1 MLAFTLAVRD
11 LWSSEELWWWV
22 FSLPVM
28 LFLYGLTFGAV
39 HGRRT
44 ECISRREVCELQ
56 RSVRVLPRATVV
68 TAAAVLC
75 AVYALFLA
83 LQAGTFL
90 GSLAGRLPE
99 GFTYAEYARQGF
111 FELCRVAAV
120 NLCALAGSSPA
131 RASASAPAASCARR
145 TARCAPPRCCSSPW
159 P

>member
-1 MLAFTLAVRD
+1 MCIRDSDRFAGQVLAFTLAVRD

-75 AVYALFLA
+75 AVYALFL
-83 LQAGTFL
+83 
-90 GSLAGRLPE
+90 SLIHIS
-99 GFTYAEYARQGF
+99 AR
-111 FELCRVAAV
+111 
-120 NLCALAGSSPA
+120 SPL
-131 RASASAPAASCARR
+131 RAMWTTSR
-145 TARCAPPRCCSSPW
+145 TS
-159 P
+159 